1 MSITFKM
8 VSLST
13 TLTLTALLSACGQ
26 DDTATQVAVG
36 QIAKQTNQ
44 TTEQTTEQTTATDT
58 DAHGEG
64 HIHVNEKEHDPKA
77 HSKRDM
83 VNPDYVIAT
92 DPSNIPF
99 EFTNEDGT
107 INGLD
112 TEIINA
118 IAEDQNF
125 TYNFKPR
132 KWQGIFKEIEENK
145 SDLIS
150 GIVVETDARRKKY
163 DFTNP
168 IFIKKRYAYLADS
181 TAKQHNVSKFADIC
195 SLKVAVKDETDKSA
209 LYYSVCGQAN
219 PNLVPVSSN
228 YTAFRHLVSGK
239 VEVAIGDDILYNYLI
254 KENKVN
260 NIVTVADPDDKEI
273 ILAWPT
279 QKGNTE
285 FLTKFNAG
293 LANIKQNGTYDK
305 LVHKWLGDD
314 FKIHN

>member
-1 MSITFKM
+1 MSITFKT
-8 VSLST
+8 VSLCT

-26 DDTATQVAVG
+26 DDKATQVAVG
-36 QIAKQTNQ
+36 KIAEQATENTIAKDSK
-44 TTEQTTEQTTATDT
+44 TEDIQATDT
-58 DAHGEG
+58 K
-64 HIHVNEKEHDPKA
+64 VL
-77 HSKRDM
+77 SKRDDKD
-83 VNPDYVIAT
+83 PDYLIAT
-92 DPSNIPF
+92 DPSNAPF

-125 TYNFKPR
+125 TYNFKSR

-150 GIVVETDARRKKY
+150 GIVVKTDARQEKY

-168 IFIKKRYAYLADS
+168 IFIKKRYAYLSAD
-181 TAKQHNVSKFADIC
+181 TAAKHNVSKFADIC
-195 SLKVAVKDETDKSA
+195 SLKVAVKDETDKSD
-209 LYYSVCGQAN
+209 LYRSVCGENN
-219 PNLVPVSSN
+219 PNMVSVSSS
-228 YTAFRHLVSGK
+228 YTAFGHLVSGK
-239 VEVAIGDDILYNYLI
+239 VQVAIGDDVLYNYLI
-254 KENKVN
+254 KENKIN
-260 NIVTVADPDDKEI
+260 NLITIADPDDKEI

-285 FLTKFNAG
+285 LLTKFNAG

>member
-1 MSITFKM
+1 MSITFKTA
-8 VSLST
+8 SLCM

-26 DDTATQVAVG
+26 ENQPTEATTEPTSESATETEKNDTTS
-36 QIAKQTNQ
+36 QTN
-44 TTEQTTEQTTATDT
+44 
-58 DAHGEG
+58 
-64 HIHVNEKEHDPKA
+64 KEEYAKT
-77 HSKRDM
+77 HSKRDDK
-83 VNPDYVIAT
+83 NPDYLIAT
-92 DPSNIPF
+92 DPSNAPF

-107 INGLD
+107 IHGLD

-125 TYNFKPR
+125 TYDFKPR

-163 DFTNP
+163 DFTDP
-168 IFIKKRYAYLADS
+168 IFIKKRYAYLSAD
-181 TAKQHNVSKFADIC
+181 TAKKYNVSKFDDIC

-209 LYYSVCGQAN
+209 LYYSVCGKAN
-219 PNLVPVSSN
+219 PNMVPVSSN
-228 YTAFRHLVSGK
+228 YTAFGHLVSGK
-239 VEVAIGDDILYNYLI
+239 VDVAIGDDVLYNYLI

-285 FLTKFNAG
+285 LLTKFNAG
-293 LANIKQNGTYDK
+293 LANIKQNGTYEQ

-314 FKIHN
+314 FKIYN